1 MSAPPPLMAMLLA
14 VAVMLAP
21 RAPVARGSGAHP
33 AYPDAGGTCGPAAAG
48 AEARLEEHGGG
59 RIIDITH
66 AYRPELPAPGR
77 DGGLGP
83 VTRLAESMANGSVS
97 NVSELRMLVHSG
109 THVDAPGHMVQE
121 HFEAGLDVDKL
132 DLDVL
137 NGPALLIDVPRDTNI
152 TAEAMESL
160 NIPKGVR
167 RVLFRTLNTD
177 RKLMWTKE
185 IDTSFVGFTEDGAQ
199 WLLDNT
205 DIKLVG
211 VDYLS
216 FAAFDH
222 LISAHLVFLNNPDI
236 IPIEGLK
243 LDHVKAGIYTLHCL
257 PLRLIGCDGSPIRCI
272 LIK

>member
-21 RAPVARGSGAHP
+21 RAPIARGSGAHP

-48 AEARLEEHGGG
+48 AEARLEEHGSG

-137 NGPALLIDVPRDTNI
+137 NG
-152 TAEAMESL
+152 E
-160 NIPKGVR
+160 
-167 RVLFRTLNTD
+167 
-177 RKLMWTKE
+177 
-185 IDTSFVGFTEDGAQ
+185 
-199 WLLDNT
+199 
-205 DIKLVG
+205 
-211 VDYLS
+211 
-216 FAAFDH
+216 FA
-222 LISAHLVFLNNPDI
+222 
-236 IPIEGLK
+236 K
-243 LDHVKAGIYTLHCL
+243 
-257 PLRLIGCDGSPIRCI
+257 
-272 LIK
+272 